1 MELNTDKI
9 KKELRRLGKNQTWL
23 ANQADMSRQ
32 LLSYTLLKK
41 SLSGAEK
48 IGRALDIEPRDLIK

>member
-9 KKELRRLGKNQTWL
+9 KKELTRLGKTQTWL
-23 ANQADMSRQ
+23 ADQADMSRQ
-32 LLSYTLLKK
+32 LLSYVLINKA
-41 SLSGAEK
+41 LSGAEK

>member
-9 KKELRRLGKNQTWL
+9 KKELKRLGKNQTWL
-23 ANQADMSRQ
+23 ADQAGMSRQ
-32 LLSYTLLKK
+32 LLSYVLINKALT
-41 SLSGAEK
+41 GATP